1 VVRLFLWAL
10 ILAAVFYFLPTVG
23 FLLPLLLGAAT
34 LAAALVPISRRV
46 PGPRWLTGSTVM
58 MVFMVAGVG
67 LIVLMGWLLA
77 EPIQR
82 QMERWPE
89 IRQILNQ
96 TLQWW
101 SDRLGFA
108 EPWTVSAL
116 GQQILQSLTG
126 EDGAASS
133 GR

>member
-1 VVRLFLWAL
+1 
-10 ILAAVFYFLPTVG
+10 VFYFLPTVG

-34 LAAALVPISRRV
+34 LAAALAPISRRV